1 MAQFLDKLK
10 VDIRQN
16 GQTSSNIYELSS
28 DFDHIYENKE
38 NNWWSLKDFLNEI
51 KNFFSKPMFML
62 YSKNLPNNGSTIM
75 ECYIAESKNNDDSCL
90 DKRILDRIN

>member
-51 KNFFSKPMFML
+51 KNFFSKPMFMS
-62 YSKNLPNNGSTIM
+62 YAKEVPSEGSTIM
-75 ECYIAESKNNDDSCL
+75 ECYVAWEPTDENGLDS
-90 DKRILDRIN
+90 RILDRINN

>member
-38 NNWWSLKDFLNEI
+38 NNWWSLRDFLNEI

-62 YSKNLPNNGSTIM
+62 YSKDVPDEGSTIM
-75 ECYIAESKNNDDSCL
+75 ECYVAESDNEDGLDS
-90 DKRILDRIN
+90 RILDRIN